1 MTSPKY
7 DVVGIGNAIMDVL
20 VSANDETVAAL
31 DMPKGSMRL
40 IDEGEADRLYAAMDD
55 TKVTAPGGSVA
66 NSIAGL
72 ALLGGRSA
80 LLGRTRDDEV
90 GRAYAQGLRD
100 TGIHFETAAAK
111 DGAGTGRCLI
121 FVSPDAQ
128 RTMNTFLGA
137 GADFTKDDLEEDVIA
152 ASAVTYLEG
161 YLYSTPTTKDAFDK
175 AIAIAEAAGRKVA
188 LSLSDPFCVEGHL
201 EDFRRIVAEDVDILF
216 ANIDEAK
223 MLYGTDD
230 VDEVIKRAAADC
242 DIAAITQ
249 GPDGATLVRG
259 DERAFVPAEP
269 LGAVVDTTG
278 AGDQFAAGVL
288 YGLATGDDL
297 ARAAKLGALMAGEV
311 ISHFGPR
318 PEADVKALAKE
329 AGLL

>member
-1 MTSPKY
+1 MTQAKY
-7 DVVGIGNAIMDVL
+7 DVAGIGNAIMDVI
-20 VSANDETVAAL
+20 VSASDETVAAL

-40 IDEGEADRLYAAMDD
+40 IEEDEADRLYDAMTGD
-55 TKVTAPGGSVA
+55 KVSAPGGSVA

-72 ALLGGRSA
+72 AKLGGKGA
-80 LLGRTRDDEV
+80 LLGRTRNDEV
-90 GRAYAQGLRD
+90 GRAYADGLRAD
-100 TGIHFETAAAK
+100 GIHFETAAAE

-152 ASAVTYLEG
+152 SAAVTYLEG

-175 AIAIAEAAGRKVA
+175 AIRIAEASDRKVA

-201 EDFRRIVAEDVDILF
+201 DDFRRIVKEDVDILF
-216 ANIDEAK
+216 ANIEEAS
-223 MLYGTDD
+223 MLYGTHNVDD
-230 VDEVIKRAAADC
+230 VVAKAAADC
-242 DIAAITQ
+242 DVAAITL
-249 GPDGATLVRG
+249 GPDGAILVRG

-269 LGAVVDTTG
+269 MGDVVDTTG

-288 YGLATGDDL
+288 YGLSTGDDL
-297 ARAAKLGALMAGEV
+297 MRAAKLGALMAGEV
-311 ISHFGPR
+311 VSHFGPR
-318 PEADVKALAKE
+318 PEADVRALAQK